1 MKKGGIVLFLLIILM
16 FLPLVQAQTYSGFN
30 RFTDNVKLFF
40 SFGDNKVKMT
50 LEIKEK
56 EVNSAIENALKGS
69 ADDSDKNLKRA
80 WKRLQF
86 IQEKVSPD
94 TAEEVK
100 ESSNEIR
107 NTIAQEENLTE
118 GFEVYVLEEEKTQLT
133 AEWVIEVNGKEGQT
147 LTNEIVVNGSEGQ
160 NRVVEIE
167 KRIIEIDNEI
177 SNWVVEKEIAGEEG
191 GKGLTWEVKTEVAN
205 GDNGL
210 KPEVKTYVA
219 GDGTQDDEPLP
230 EPDLN
235 QVNPDLYDPDARAPG
250 DTVDETYDDDL
261 IDNSGDCG
269 DGVVCG
275 GEDNVIEGGEGTSG
289 VNEEPGPAVDS
300 NEGDSGY

>member
-107 NTIAQEENLTE
+107 NTIVQEENLTE

-133 AEWVIEVNGKEGQT
+133 AEWVIEVNGKE
-147 LTNEIVVNGSEGQ
+147 
-160 NRVVEIE
+160 
-167 KRIIEIDNEI
+167 
-177 SNWVVEKEIAGEEG
+177 
-191 GKGLTWEVKTEVAN
+191 
-205 GDNGL
+205 
-210 KPEVKTYVA
+210 
-219 GDGTQDDEPLP
+219 
-230 EPDLN
+230 
-235 QVNPDLYDPDARAPG
+235 
-250 DTVDETYDDDL
+250 
-261 IDNSGDCG
+261 
-269 DGVVCG
+269 
-275 GEDNVIEGGEGTSG
+275 
-289 VNEEPGPAVDS
+289 
-300 NEGDSGY
+300 